1 MYQRTFFNCVFFF
14 IGMFLFTLS
23 GNAHGGE
30 IIREKIREF
39 DRSDR
44 FEQQDLL
51 NLRDRKDQSFD
62 FERRQKNKF
71 SSSLQIQ
78 EFRSRPINISRG
90 ATNMAKFS
98 NSRSGISQG
107 IRSSRFSSTKNRQ
120 NVFGE
125 SRFSNRNRPVSRKIQ
140 RNRFQAPSFNL

>member
-1 MYQRTFFNCVFFF
+1 
-14 IGMFLFTLS
+14 MFLFALS

-30 IIREKIREF
+30 IIRKKMREF

-51 NLRDRKDQSFD
+51 DLRERNEQSFSFD
-62 FERRQKNKF
+62 RRQAKKF
-71 SSSLQIQ
+71 SSSLEIR
-78 EFRSRPINISRG
+78 EFRSKPLNISRG
-90 ATNMAKFS
+90 ATNRAKFS

-107 IRSSRFSSTKNRQ
+107 IRTSRFSSAKNRQ

-125 SRFSNRNRPVSRKIQ
+125 SQFSNRNRPVSRKIQ